1 MDVLIDLSCVSSS
14 WSGIVYY
21 LCIYAEE
28 CSSRLASSISSSKIG
43 KSCQLANKI
52 QNICSARRFNSNWN
66 CNSNSEI
73 GFNFLNSRMIN
84 NVYINIICV
93 VKRLNLQYT
102 SSRSIAKR

>member
-52 QNICSARRFNSNWN
+52 QNICSARRFN
-66 CNSNSEI
+66 CNSNSYSESES

-84 NVYINIICV
+84 NVIY
-93 VKRLNLQYT
+93 
-102 SSRSIAKR
+102 